1 MLPPRLQSQGPAAAG
16 IFSERGKRCPVRA
29 RSPAEEADRTA
40 AVPLPAPAPAARER
54 PLAEPALPGRLPSSR
69 YRART
74 QEPRHRAYLKGTQA
88 ETPQQDPPCA
98 ASWLSTEISQPPAPR
113 ARRPAAPGRKMP
125 GSCPSVSAGRRPPLP
140 IRRCT
145 APPHNLLQPPPPR
158 RPRRP
163 VCASPSPAAST
174 WHACS
179 RLPLSPSPSEPS
191 GSPRGDRRPEASGAA
206 RAAGPPPAFLHRHGR
221 RPPLTSGARRAGQPP
236 RRAPAAGSPG
246 GRRPARRPP
255 GGRAHPSSK
264 ARPAATAAGPPRPTP
279 RRPARPQPGRPAP
292 RRAALRRP
300 SAGQPPGKRPAKG
313 SPRAGSERSGAEGRA
328 RSPRPTDFVF
338 APNSLCPWAPA
349 AAERRAGRSES
360 PGVYLRQ
367 RRGRAGGGRTGI
379 AGPRRGSPRAGRGAS
394 FGPGGP
400 RPPGKPLPPP
410 PRRLSA

>member
-1 MLPPRLQSQGPAAAG
+1 MRPPGFQQRFLSHRHQEPDALRRPGGRCRGAAPP
-16 IFSERGKRCPVRA
+16 FLRG
-29 RSPAEEADRTA
+29 ADPPFPYGGA
-40 AVPLPAPAPAARER
+40 R
-54 PLAEPALPGRLPSSR
+54 PLHTICFS
-69 YRART
+69 
-74 QEPRHRAYLKGTQA
+74 
-88 ETPQQDPPCA
+88 
-98 ASWLSTEISQPPAPR
+98 
-113 ARRPAAPGRKMP
+113 
-125 GSCPSVSAGRRPPLP
+125 
-140 IRRCT
+140 
-145 APPHNLLQPPPPR
+145 PPPR

-367 RRGRAGGGRTGI
+367 RRGRAGGGGPASPVHGGAPLGP
-379 AGPRRGSPRAGRGAS
+379 AGARPSGRAGRGRRGS
-394 FGPGGP
+394 
-400 RPPGKPLPPP
+400 RCPPP
-410 PRRLSA
+410 PAACQLNGTPGRRAARRRPPRPGYSLFPRPAAPSAPLTAEDRSRPGRLAAPLPSP